1 MSAEALRAGVSKGSP
16 IHTMQKG
23 KKNFHCA
30 VEVYSLILNST

>member
-23 KKNFHCA
+23 GEKKISIVF
-30 VEVYSLILNST
+30 LQ